1 MKPSDK
7 GSTTNS
13 STTTSATGTP
23 ASFAQELGTPPDLVL
38 QMLKEFGFEDVQ
50 EDTSF
55 PAEDQRA
62 LLNALRR
69 RLAREERDPDGQKKQ
84 RADAAFEKHGDA
96 LMMLPGVMGTWVDFD
111 PKHQTFVIVISVSQT
126 PATIKG
132 LPSELDGV
140 PVTLEETGPITAM

>member
-7 GSTTNS
+7 S
-13 STTTSATGTP
+13 STTDTSTATSSAGTP
-23 ASFAQELGTPPDLVL
+23 ASFAQELGAPLNLVL
-38 QMLKEFGFEDVQ
+38 QALKEFGFEDAQ

-55 PAEDQRA
+55 PAEDQRV
-62 LLNALRR
+62 LLSALRR

-84 RADAAFEKHGDA
+84 RADAAFEKHGDT

-111 PKHQTFVIVISVSQT
+111 SKQQTYVIVIAVSQA

-140 PVTLEETGPITAM
+140 PVTLDETGPITAA